1 MFSRRILNAP
11 AYPAVFSALLSASK
25 ARGGVGKN
33 VPPVQGVLLTE
44 QSCKSRICWE
54 VNPEDI
60 WESHL
65 EVAAHKLCCTR
76 DFSRA
81 SLCRAHSWGRA
92 DGNPRDSAHAQELVI
107 EPMFPLGQIFIERSG
122 PNRCFWHKH
131 GEFAICRAR
140 LQPPQHRWLKKA
152 NRV

>member
-1 MFSRRILNAP
+1 MRESTEVETQQLADCEILPSNTSYILVNKTQEGTGMESAP
-11 AYPAVFSALLSASK
+11 GQPRASK
-25 ARGGVGKN
+25 ALKAPQPPPCSPAGLPTLCLSRGAQCF
-33 VPPVQGVLLTE
+33 VPWIKLAE

-81 SLCRAHSWGRA
+81 FPCCAHSWEGQMET
-92 DGNPRDSAHAQELVI
+92 PVTQ
-107 EPMFPLGQIFIERSG
+107 PM
-122 PNRCFWHKH
+122 
-131 GEFAICRAR
+131 
-140 LQPPQHRWLKKA
+140 LKSL
-152 NRV
+152 